1 MYLTPEWICHRFR
14 FNIMILTQDFLLAPY
29 PAECKDELRWYAMV
43 CSYAPAFIL
52 WLFHKAFL
60 RRLVYVWICVLRIGT
75 QHCHCTW
82 FCRRQPR
89 QKQVLGSR
97 NLKDCPLHYTDHSTA
112 FGKQRK
118 GFKWK
123 QRNCLQVVFSNVDM
137 IDIVL
142 DQKEHGYGISKEFGK
157 SMIVFACLSLLLW
170 PWQMAEHNI
179 EKGRRK
185 NLTAILRNIFE
196 MTGVNLAFLIIHLVI
211 AFKYNKDESIFV
223 AKNVITIILS
233 MKEIFNLHTSLRT
246 PAASE

>member
-142 DQKEHGYGISKEFGK
+142 DQKEHGYGISKDGK
-157 SMIVFACLSLLLW
+157 SMIVVACLSLLLW

-179 EKGRRK
+179 EKGRRR